1 MVNIYIFYH
10 GRKVLGSQNISFIMR
25 IRVQINNIT
34 WIPHSEI
41 WVRFIYGGT
50 VVDLGKE
57 ILKAIQIMV
66 DKKLDNYKADITYQ
80 SIIKDITPKGYVI
93 LDRSGQERTVQC
105 SIPGSNLRMMQSVWV
120 KEPMGNLKRLHI
132 VGVVVK

>member
-1 MVNIYIFYH
+1 
-10 GRKVLGSQNISFIMR
+10 MR

-105 SIPGSNLRMMQSVWV
+105 SIPGLNLRMMQSVWV